1 MASVH
6 NGFREQL
13 RDFVTGHGQGWTH
26 HDWLELLAQLTDAG
40 VDTSDPDAIGTAL
53 EQERVLAHLE
63 ALNVKGLGP
72 KRREEVAARFPRM
85 WDLEHASV
93 EDLARIPSF
102 NTGLARAL
110 HDALG

>member
-1 MASVH
+1 MAIEH

-13 RDFVTGHGQGWTH
+13 RDFVNAHPHGWTH

-63 ALNVKGLGP
+63 SLGVKGLGP
-72 KRREEVAARFPRM
+72 RRREAVAGRFIRL

-93 EDLARIPSF
+93 DALAEIPSF
-102 NTGLARAL
+102 TRSLAETLHNAL
-110 HDALG
+110 H